1 MFQFVQDKDTGH
13 HKSCKVCHRS
23 GKQDSIDS
31 HKDGENQKER
41 DQEDH
46 LTSHGQKKSFQWF
59 ANGCKEV
66 GGDQL
71 HTVDNHHEKKNT
83 HKAHSKFIVGS
94 ISASKQG
101 KDLSGEELESAE
113 AQSRNNEITF
123 DGKPVGFFNSAIFP
137 GSIVKTDDR
146 LCSLRNS
153 DDYCQ

>member
-71 HTVDNHHEKKNT
+71 HTVDNHHEEKY
-83 HKAHSKFIVGS
+83 A
-94 ISASKQG
+94 
-101 KDLSGEELESAE
+101 
-113 AQSRNNEITF
+113 
-123 DGKPVGFFNSAIFP
+123 
-137 GSIVKTDDR
+137 
-146 LCSLRNS
+146 
-153 DDYCQ
+153 